1 MKDRYEL
8 DDLEIVTLLN
18 KTKEQRLNSE
28 NKDTEVMI
36 RCTKCRM
43 ERKGLRGRWVLESC
57 FDYDLSRL
65 QFSVKKNGLYYFYFE
80 ESILVEQFVYSFIH
94 SFIHSW
100 ACILYFTLSVTYLFI
115 CVSFLCSNKHDYFL
129 SSLAFSIAG
138 GSGRLN
144 GRNLIPPIHGC
155 NTSGISTPSL
165 V

>member
-80 ESILVEQFVYSFIH
+80 ESILI
-94 SFIHSW
+94 
-100 ACILYFTLSVTYLFI
+100 
-115 CVSFLCSNKHDYFL
+115 
-129 SSLAFSIAG
+129 
-138 GSGRLN
+138 
-144 GRNLIPPIHGC
+144 
-155 NTSGISTPSL
+155 
-165 V
+165 